1 MPELRPASTH
11 PIQQNT
17 KPIGVLLVGHGTRDE
32 VGTQQFF
39 ELSEKLQHHLPSMQV
54 QPCLL
59 EFQQPTI
66 PEAWNRLVS
75 QGVSEIRVAPLLL
88 FAAGHAKQ
96 DIPDLV
102 QKCQAETPH
111 VSFTHT
117 RPISRQAAL
126 VELVCNHLQAAHKG
140 FARPEDEI
148 TLMMV
153 GRGSHDPCAQADMR
167 VLSEVVSYRLGI
179 TNPSTSFYAMAKPRF
194 AETLEQQARHS
205 RSRKI
210 LIHPHLLFDG
220 RLFQAIQQIVTQA
233 QAKFPDVEIRLSSY
247 LGPHELVAQSIAAR
261 ITENTRQN

>member
-1 MPELRPASTH
+1 MPDLRPTSTN
-11 PIQQNT
+11 PIQQNA
-17 KPIGVLLVGHGTRDE
+17 KPLGVLLVGHGTRDE
-32 VGTQQFF
+32 FGTQQFF
-39 ELSEKLQHHLPSMQV
+39 QLSEKLQHLLPSMQV

-75 QGVSEIRVAPLLL
+75 QGVTEIRVAPLLL

-111 VSFTHT
+111 VTLAHT

-126 VELVCNHLQAAHKG
+126 VDLVCSHLRTARDR
-140 FARPEDEI
+140 FAQPDDEI

-167 VLSEVVSYRLGI
+167 VLSEVVSHRLGI
-179 TNPSTSFYAMAKPRF
+179 ANPSTSFYAMAKPRF
-194 AETLEQQARHS
+194 AETLEQQARHN
-205 RSRKI
+205 RQI

-220 RLFQAIQQIVTQA
+220 RLFQAIQKIVTQV
-233 QAKFPDVEIRLSSY
+233 QAKFPDVDIRLSSY
-247 LGPHELVAQSIAAR
+247 LGPHELVARAIAAR
-261 ITENTRQN
+261 IQETSVTRK

>member
-1 MPELRPASTH
+1 MPELRPAPSD
-11 PIQQNT
+11 PIEPNA

-39 ELSEKLQHHLPSMQV
+39 ELAGKLQTQLPAMLV
-54 QPCLL
+54 QPSLL

-66 PEAWNRLVS
+66 PVAWNRLVS
-75 QGVSEIRVAPLLL
+75 QGVTEIRVAPLLL

-102 QKCQAETPH
+102 RKCQAATPH

-126 VELVCNHLQAAHKG
+126 VDLVCSHLRASRRQFTH
-140 FARPEDEI
+140 PDDEI

-167 VLSEVVSYRLGI
+167 VLSEVVSHRLGI
-179 TNPSTSFYAMAKPRF
+179 KNPSTSFYAMAQPPF
-194 AETLEQQARHS
+194 AETLDHLAR
-205 RSRKI
+205 RSRQI

-220 RLFQAIQQIVTQA
+220 RLFQAIQAIVTQA
-233 QAKFPDVEIRLSSY
+233 QAKYPDVEIRLSSY
-247 LGPHELVAQSIAAR
+247 LGPHESVAQSIAAR
-261 ITENTRQN
+261 ITENTAHV